1 MGWSGGTQYVSVQIV
16 LLDEEFE
23 EDIKFIVDVIPGLV
37 HSGLKEM
44 HTTCAGPPHER
55 ALEDKGCVH
64 SQVGLI

>member
-16 LLDEEFE
+16 LLDEEFG

-44 HTTCAGPPHER
+44 HTTCAGPPHE
-55 ALEDKGCVH
+55 
-64 SQVGLI
+64 